1 MEAIHFPNLEDRNKF
16 LDNLIVRNAERDL
29 ALLIDFDHN
38 LNYENRKNIERYI
51 PIIFTFQKNK
61 RKIIDNKSPFSMWT
75 NEFNINT
82 MLEKEESIQL
92 ANFIE
97 NAPTN
102 LYKFFYSE
110 YLSNNENIRNLL
122 QEYFMN
128 GQLINQPIG
137 DEYHPEL
144 VEMVEYRGVKIPSQD
159 RQILLP

>member
-1 MEAIHFPNLEDRNKF
+1 MKYKKIF
-16 LDNLIVRNAERDL
+16 LG
-29 ALLIDFDHN
+29 
-38 LNYENRKNIERYI
+38 
-51 PIIFTFQKNK
+51 NK
-61 RKIIDNKSPFSMWT
+61 RRIVDNKSPFSMWA
-75 NEFNINT
+75 NEININT

-97 NAPTN
+97 NAPNN

-128 GQLINQPIG
+128 GQLINQQIG

-159 RQILLP
+159 RQVNDFYL